1 MLPSAQGEVV
11 GVLGGSF
18 RSSVPS
24 PPIPLFMLR
33 GTPHDVPRK
42 TRGRADRYSLL
53 VKLFHLL
60 LPIGLSRRTPLPAA
74 ELPGF
79 IGRPSLSATPY
90 GPACLS
96 RVAS

>member
-11 GVLGGSF
+11 GVLIGSF

-24 PPIPLFMLR
+24 PPMPLFMLR
-33 GTPHDVPRK
+33 GTPHDMPRK

-60 LPIGLSRRTPLPAA
+60 LPIGLSRRTPFP
-74 ELPGF
+74 PDPPTKKGDGYDF
-79 IGRPSLSATPY
+79 PPRPTLVE
-90 GPACLS
+90 
-96 RVAS
+96 R